1 MNTNKRKFQTVTIKL
16 TKSEVQNCITS
27 LSLTENIIEKLAIGE
42 YNTSDIWIKL
52 NNDFK
57 RILKQINEK
66 EREENIDTKEE
77 TYYAQSPNDEYND

>member
-1 MNTNKRKFQTVTIKL
+1 MSKIKFQTVTIKL

-27 LSLTENIIEKLAIGE
+27 LSLTENVIEKLAIGE
-42 YNTSDIWIKL
+42 YNTADIWIKL

-57 RILKQINEK
+57 RILKEINER
-66 EREENIDTKEE
+66 EREENIDKKKE

>member
-1 MNTNKRKFQTVTIKL
+1 MNINKRKFQTVTIKL

-27 LSLTENIIEKLAIGE
+27 LSLTERTVETLCNGKIP
-42 YNTSDIWIKL
+42 SDVWIKL

-77 TYYAQSPNDEYND
+77 TYYAQSPNDKYND

>member
-1 MNTNKRKFQTVTIKL
+1 MKRKFQTVTIKL

-27 LSLTENIIEKLAIGE
+27 LSLTENTVERLCSGKIS
-42 YNTSDIWIKL
+42 SDVWMKL

-57 RILKQINEK
+57 RILKEINER
-66 EREENIDTKEE
+66 EREENIDTKKE

>member
-1 MNTNKRKFQTVTIKL
+1 MSKIKFQTVTIKL

-27 LSLTENIIEKLAIGE
+27 LSLTESVIEKLAIGE
-42 YNTSDIWIKL
+42 YNTADIWIKL

-57 RILKQINEK
+57 RILKEINER
-66 EREENIDTKEE
+66 EREENIDTKKE

>member
-1 MNTNKRKFQTVTIKL
+1 MKRKFQTVTIKL

-42 YNTSDIWIKL
+42 YNTANIWMKL

-57 RILKQINEK
+57 RILKEINER
-66 EREENIDTKEE
+66 EREENIDTKEK
-77 TYYAQSPNDEYND
+77 TYYAQSPKDEYND

>member
-1 MNTNKRKFQTVTIKL
+1 MSKIKFQTVTIKL

-27 LSLTENIIEKLAIGE
+27 LSLTESVIEKLAIGE
-42 YNTSDIWIKL
+42 YNTADIWIKL

-57 RILKQINEK
+57 RILKEINDR
-66 EREENIDTKEE
+66 EREENIDTKQE

>member
-1 MNTNKRKFQTVTIKL
+1 MSKKKFQTVTIKL

-27 LSLTENIIEKLAIGE
+27 LSLTENTVENLCNGKISADVWK
-42 YNTSDIWIKL
+42 KL

-57 RILKQINEK
+57 RILREINER
-66 EREENIDTKEE
+66 EREENIDKKKE

>member
-1 MNTNKRKFQTVTIKL
+1 MSKRKFQTVTIKL

-27 LSLTENIIEKLAIGE
+27 LSLTENVIEKLAIGE
-42 YNTSDIWIKL
+42 YNTANIWMKL

-57 RILKQINEK
+57 RILKEINER
-66 EREENIDTKEE
+66 EREENIDKKKE

>member
-1 MNTNKRKFQTVTIKL
+1 MSKIKFQTVTIKL

-27 LSLTENIIEKLAIGE
+27 LSLTESVIEKLAIGE
-42 YNTSDIWIKL
+42 YNTADIWIKL

-57 RILKQINEK
+57 RILKEINER
-66 EREENIDTKEE
+66 EREENIDKKKE

>member
-1 MNTNKRKFQTVTIKL
+1 MNKIKFQTVTIKL
-16 TKSEVQNCITS
+16 TKAEVQNCITS
-27 LSLTENIIEKLAIGE
+27 LSLTENAIEKLAIGE
-42 YNTSDIWIKL
+42 YNTANIWMKL

-57 RILKQINEK
+57 RILKEINER

>member
-1 MNTNKRKFQTVTIKL
+1 MKKKFQAVTIKL

-27 LSLTENIIEKLAIGE
+27 LSLTENTVSNLCNGKISA
-42 YNTSDIWIKL
+42 DVWMKL

-57 RILKQINEK
+57 RILKEINER
-66 EREENIDTKEE
+66 EREENIDKKKE